1 MENMILISS
10 ITFIVGMIVGAMS
23 NHFLRS
29 ETSKNRRLE
38 HQLDD
43 LQLKKTQY
51 EAEVSDHFVQTAAI
65 LNRLN
70 EDFQEAQTQL
80 SKAASKLCSGTEA
93 EQFQQLPATAKHVKI
108 IQDKIESTEQP
119 PLDYAPKS
127 TDKDVGT
134 LQEGYGLKR

>member
-10 ITFIVGMIVGAMS
+10 ITFVVGMLVGATA

-43 LQLKKTQY
+43 LQQKKTQY
-51 EAEVSDHFVQTAAI
+51 QAEVSDHFMQTAAI
-65 LNRLN
+65 LNRLS
-70 EDFQEAQTQL
+70 EDFQEAQAQL
-80 SKAASKLCSGTEA
+80 TKAASKLCGDAEA
-93 EQFQQLPATAKHVKI
+93 EQFKKLPVTLTQGEI
-108 IQDKIESTEQP
+108 IQDQEETTEQP

-127 TDKDVGT
+127 TDKDMGT